1 MQVIPAESSIP
12 KGSLGVWYLAWPS
25 IVTNLLYATSSIFA
39 IKIVGNLGPDAI
51 AATVT
56 GQRVNF
62 ILQAILTGILA
73 GTTAL
78 ISRNWGAKKYDNA
91 AEYLTSTLQLV
102 IVVSSISGLLLWVF
116 TDEVVSIFLLEENAH
131 KLSVVYLKYLSPF
144 FPFFGAGIGL
154 ITALRAVGDV
164 RTPLA
169 VAIVMNGVAVSVMY
183 VLVNGH
189 LGFASYGVL
198 GAAIG
203 NGLSFL
209 FGFLVLFSLWYSN
222 VFKIKSSKLNSI
234 NKEKVFKILD
244 VGYPSALEQIVFQ
257 IGITAFLILI
267 STYGTKAYAA
277 YGIGVQLLSFSFV
290 IGFGFSIAGSTLVG
304 QHLGANDRKQAIR
317 SGWGSMRLSM
327 GSMTIFGLL
336 IVFFAQEL
344 SALMVDDQEVIRL
357 TVLFIYLLGS
367 MQPLMAIEFSI
378 GGALRGAGD
387 TRTPFVITVTC
398 LIFIRVLLALVLY
411 IIDAKVEYIFA
422 TLLMDYIVKGGLF
435 LWAYRSMRWLDAYK
449 FNETD

>member
-25 IVTNLLYATSSIFA
+25 IITNLLYATSSIFA
-39 IKIVGNLGPDAI
+39 IKIVGSLGPDAI

-91 AEYLTSTLQLV
+91 AQYLTSTLQLV
-102 IVVSSISGLLLWVF
+102 ILISTISGILLWLF
-116 TDEVVSIFLLEENAH
+116 TDEIVSIFLLEDRAH
-131 KLSVVYLKYLSPF
+131 DLSVVYLRYLSPF

-169 VAIVMNGVAVSVMY
+169 VAVVMNGVAISVMY
-183 VLVNGH
+183 ILVNGH
-189 LGFASYGVL
+189 FGFKAYGVL

-209 FGFLVLFSLWYSN
+209 FGFLVLFTLWYSN
-222 VFKIKSSKLNSI
+222 VFKIKSSNLNTI
-234 NKEKVFKILD
+234 NKEKISKIID
-244 VGYPSALEQIVFQ
+244 VGYPAALEQIIFQ

-267 STYGTKAYAA
+267 ATYGTKAYAA
-277 YGIGVQLLSFSFV
+277 YGIGVQLLSFAFV
-290 IGFGFSIAGSTLVG
+290 IGFGFSIAGATLVG
-304 QHLGANDRKQAIR
+304 QHLGANDRKQAVR
-317 SGWGSMRLSM
+317 SGWGSMRLSIV
-327 GSMTIFGLL
+327 SMTVFGVV
-336 IVFFAQEL
+336 IVIFAQEL

-387 TRTPFVITVTC
+387 TRTPFIITVTC
-398 LIFIRVLLALVLY
+398 LILIRVLLALILFL
-411 IIDAKVEYIFA
+411 IDAKVEFIFA
-422 TLLMDYIVKGGLF
+422 TLLIDYIVKGILF
-435 LWAYRSMRWLDAYK
+435 LWAYKSMRWLDAFK
-449 FNETD
+449 FSDSD